1 MTVSGAPIDY
11 GIKFVRADCPSDTAT
26 IDATWDQVELSP
38 LCTKLVND
46 HGISVKTVEHLLASL
61 AGCGITNARITVDGP
76 ELPILDGSA
85 RPFALE
91 FVRNGLIQQ
100 DGPLKA
106 IRILTDVVYSVG
118 NAWAKLTPSD
128 TPWMSFHIAFDEKVI
143 GVQEKSLCL
152 SNGSFVRELCDSRTF
167 CSNKDVEAMWAK
179 GLALGGTL
187 ENAVVVDG
195 DEVLSP
201 GGLRHKDEA
210 VRHKM
215 LDALGDLCLAGAPII
230 GHYVGHCAGHAVT
243 NGLLRALFA
252 DPSAFE
258 YVGVDAE
265 MNAILPG
272 VNIGV
277 DEFSLVA

>member
-1 MTVSGAPIDY
+1 MTVSAAPIDY

-201 GGLRHKDEA
+201 GGLRHKDEP